1 MHTPSNRIKPC
12 GELMPPGLFGSTTID
27 CSACTE
33 KANTR
38 GTTGATGVVV
48 ALESVSENGCQY
60 HCWGSCVAACHKA
73 AQSLP
78 SPANDVGFN
87 LGAGPGGRDLPPAR
101 WPTTKSPDSQP
112 IATEIASASAASG
125 LAARHSSI
133 SSRSIVVIAA
143 SFHSTSCRRTRNRR
157 SRRRP
162 ATVRPHTPR
171 AGSAA
176 SSRRPA

>member
-60 HCWGSCVAACHKA
+60 HCWAAASPHVTKLRNHCLRQPTTLASIWELDRAVGTCH
-73 AQSLP
+73 QR
-78 SPANDVGFN
+78 
-87 LGAGPGGRDLPPAR
+87 GGRQPKASRLRFTPQVAVAR
-101 WPTTKSPDSQP
+101 ETGG
-112 IATEIASASAASG
+112 AA
-125 LAARHSSI
+125 
-133 SSRSIVVIAA
+133 
-143 SFHSTSCRRTRNRR
+143 
-157 SRRRP
+157 
-162 ATVRPHTPR
+162 
-171 AGSAA
+171 
-176 SSRRPA
+176 